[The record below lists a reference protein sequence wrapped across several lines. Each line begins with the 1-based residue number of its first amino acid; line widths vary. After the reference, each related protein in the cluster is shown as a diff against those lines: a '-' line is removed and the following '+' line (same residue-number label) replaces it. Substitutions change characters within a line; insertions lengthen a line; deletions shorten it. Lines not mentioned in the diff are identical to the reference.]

1 MKSTQSDKGLTFD
14 GAELISAPKVNKY
27 QGNQHA
33 GVQDV
38 NKTTNKGRGP
48 TTGNTGTLNAGPK
61 HPPVNKPGST
71 DAAKKS
77 FHNGTFNAG
86 AQVRTPGGTRKWE
99 PKGENNYVGNTD
111 MRNEGRGPTKG
122 NAQ

>member
-48 TTGNTGTLNAGPK
+48 TTGNTGSLNAGPK
-61 HPPVNKPGST
+61 HPPVNKSGST

-86 AQVRTPGGTRKWE
+86 AQVRTPGGTRPFE
-99 PKGENNYVGNTD
+99 PKAGQNYKGDADSINL
-111 MRNEGRGPTKG
+111 GRGPTKG
-122 NAQ
+122 NSQ